1 MKKLIASVLAA
12 TLLFGACGGSDGSP
26 SGTAVPGHY

>member
-12 TLLFGACGGSDGSP
+12 TLLFGACGGSGGSP
-26 SGTAVPGHY
+26 SGTSVPGGY